1 MSNILV
7 LTDHFNYYL
16 YEAPTDMRKSFAGLE
31 GIVKKSLKREM
42 NEQDVYVF
50 LNKALTHIKIF
61 SYSKRK
67 FTLIYER
74 LHKGTFKIPHT
85 TSKKATL
92 QLSANELL
100 MIIKGIHLNG
110 LKK

>member
-7 LTDHFNYYL
+7 LTDHFNYFL
-16 YEAPTDMRKSFAGLE
+16 YEAPTDMRKSFNGLE

-50 LNKALTHIKIF
+50 LNKQLTHIKIF

-67 FTLIYER
+67 FTLIYEK
-74 LHKGTFKIPHT
+74 LHKGTFKISRT
-85 TSKKATL
+85 ADKKGTV
-92 QLSANELL
+92 QLMANELL
-100 MIIKGIHLNG
+100 MVIRGIHLDAT
-110 LKK
+110 KK